1 MLMNESGNHGK
12 ENAIRKVYIWGAG
25 YYCDFI
31 YSVIDKI
38 NCLVEGIVDSDLE
51 KQETE
56 WKYGLRISAPEVL
69 SRTAFDYVFIS
80 PKKYSGI
87 KKQCRLMGIPEEKI
101 VIYWRDKEADGLFQN
116 RAERVMEAEKRYEK
130 YRNRLL
136 NAPYEWGMRE
146 VPLIKSSV
154 ELLDRIIS
162 EKCSLC
168 RYGDGEFEIMLY
180 RERPWFQRGDNK
192 LAERMREIITSK
204 REDVIIAIADN
215 FGNLEKYKEN
225 AADDIR
231 EYIVPSREGII
242 SLLDS
247 GCVYYDTYVSR
258 PYIIYKDK
266 EHAKEIFELFKKI
279 WKDRKVLLVEGKT
292 ARIGIGNDLFQ
303 VAKKIERIEC
313 PEKNAWDM
321 YEDILQTVK
330 EKTERNTLICV
341 SLGPTAT
348 VLAYDLAVAG
358 YQALDIGQLDN
369 EYEWYIRGAEER
381 IPIPGKMVAEV
392 EKGSCAYDTTGINA
406 ECEEKYRQQIIA
418 VIDVQDKNR
427 NNR

>member
-12 ENAIRKVYIWGAG
+12 ENAIREVYIWGAG
-25 YYCDFI
+25 YYADYI
-31 YSVIDKI
+31 YSVIDKT
-38 NCLVEGIVDSDLE
+38 NCSVEGIVDSDLE
-51 KQETE
+51 KQGTE
-56 WKYGLRISAPEVL
+56 WKYGLCISAPEVL
-69 SRTAFDYVFIS
+69 TRTAFDYVFIS

-87 KKQCRLMGIPEEKI
+87 EKQCRLMGISEEKI
-101 VIYWRDKEADGLFQN
+101 VIYWRDNEAIGLYQN
-116 RAERVMEAEKRYEK
+116 RAERVMEAEERYEK

-146 VPLIKSSV
+146 VPHIKSSV

-168 RYGDGEFEIMLY
+168 RYGDGEFEIMLH
-180 RERPWFQRGDNK
+180 RERPWFQRTDDK

-204 REDVIIAIADN
+204 RGDVIIAIADN

-231 EYIVPSREGII
+231 KYMIPNRGEIT
-242 SLLDS
+242 SLLDRE
-247 GCVYYDTYVSR
+247 CMYYDAYVSR
-258 PYIIYKDK
+258 PYMIYKDK
-266 EHAKEIFELFKKI
+266 RHAGEIFEHFKKI
-279 WKDRKVLLVEGKT
+279 WKDRKVLLVEGRT
-292 ARIGIGNDLFQ
+292 ARNGIGNDLFQ
-303 VAKKIERIEC
+303 AAKKIERIEC

-321 YEDILQTVK
+321 YGEILQTVK
-330 EKTERNTLICV
+330 EKTERDTLICV

-348 VLAYDLAVAG
+348 VLTYDLAVAG

-369 EYEWYIRGAEER
+369 EYEWYIRGTEER

-392 EKGSCAYDTTGINA
+392 GKGSYAYDTTGINA
-406 ECEEKYRQQIIA
+406 ECETKYRQQIAA
-418 VIDVQDKNR
+418 VIDM
-427 NNR
+427 

>member
-1 MLMNESGNHGK
+1 MLMNESGNYGK

-25 YYCDFI
+25 YYADFI

-38 NCLVEGIVDSDLE
+38 YCFVEGIVDSDIE
-51 KQETE
+51 KQGTE
-56 WKYGLRISAPEVL
+56 WKYGLHILAPEIL
-69 SRTAFDYVFIS
+69 SQAVFDHVFIS

-87 KKQCRLMGIPEEKI
+87 EKQCRLMGIPEEKI

-146 VPLIKSSV
+146 MPHIKSSV

-180 RERPWFQRGDNK
+180 RERSWFQKGDNK
-192 LAERMREIITSK
+192 LAERMRKIITSK
-204 REDVIIAIADN
+204 REDVVIAIADN

-231 EYIVPSREGII
+231 EYIVPSRDDII

-247 GCVYYDTYVSR
+247 GCVYYDAYVSR

-266 EHAKEIFELFKKI
+266 EHAKEIFERFKKI
-279 WKDRKVLLVEGKT
+279 WKDREVLLVEGKT

-303 VAKKIERIEC
+303 AAKKIERIEC

-321 YEDILQTVK
+321 YEGILQVVI
-330 EKTERNTLICV
+330 EKAERDTLICV
-341 SLGPTAT
+341 SLGATAT

-369 EYEWYIRGAEER
+369 EYEWYIRGTEER

-392 EKGSCAYDTTGINA
+392 EQGRCAYDTTGINA
-406 ECEEKYRQQIIA
+406 ECKEKYRQQIVA
-418 VIDVQDKNR
+418 VIEK
-427 NNR
+427 

>member
-1 MLMNESGNHGK
+1 MLMNERGNLGK

-31 YSVIDKI
+31 YSVIDKA
-38 NCLVEGIVDSDLE
+38 NCSVEGIVDSDLG
-51 KQETE
+51 KQGTE

-69 SRTAFDYVFIS
+69 GRTAFDYVFIS

-87 KKQCRLMGIPEEKI
+87 EKQCGLMGIPKEKI
-101 VIYWRDKEADGLFQN
+101 VIYWRDNEAIGLYQN

-146 VPLIKSSV
+146 VPHIKSSV

-168 RYGDGEFEIMLY
+168 RYGDAEFEIMLY
-180 RERPWFQRGDNK
+180 RERAWYQRTNDM
-192 LAERMREIITSK
+192 LAKRMREIITSK
-204 REDVIIAIADN
+204 RRDVIIAMADN

-225 AADDIR
+225 MADDIR
-231 EYIVPSREGII
+231 EYIVPSREEII

-247 GCVYYDTYVSR
+247 GCVYYDAYVSR

-266 EHAKEIFELFKKI
+266 GHAKEIFERFKKI
-279 WKDRKVLLVEGKT
+279 WEDREVLLVEGKT

-303 VAKKIERIEC
+303 AAKKIERIEC

-321 YEDILQTVK
+321 YERILQTVK
-330 EKTERNTLICV
+330 EKAERDTLICV
-341 SLGPTAT
+341 SLGATAT

-369 EYEWYIRGAEER
+369 EYEWYIRGAEDR

-392 EKGSCAYDTTGINA
+392 EQGSCAYDTTEINA
-406 ECEEKYRQQIIA
+406 ECEEKYRQQVVA
-418 VIDVQDKNR
+418 VIDVQEKC
-427 NNR
+427 